1 MGLDDL
7 KQKGKDFV
15 NDHKDDAVN
24 KGKKHFDEH
33 KDEYAEKGKK
43 IDKDK
48 FKK

>member
-7 KQKGKDFV
+7 KQEDKDFV

-24 KGKKHFDEH
+24 KGKKHFDKH

-43 IDKDK
+43 IAKDK